1 MSNINPSIEDAKNW
15 PLYPDVSEDVIA
27 EVAGCFRPDH
37 LIAFVADNL
46 PLVWNEQC
54 ARLGMPWAGFEDLP
68 RVLEII
74 ARYPDADKIDL
85 VRRYPVTLAI
95 IIDAVSDQVSD
106 LERDFYV
113 LAIPGLEEARAIAIN
128 WYGEDARIY
137 TSAAEQPEAEPLMAD
152 ILAADPPPH
161 MVNAFCPDNLNA
173 NLRTLSA
180 LSEGVKSAFG
190 WPEFDPSQAPEMV
203 LELVAY
209 PPRERALVASEYP
222 SELFDLICIASERD
236 PRVGVQTFKCF
247 PGLFEAM
254 REATRQY
261 GENEIMAALRQS
273 LH

>member
-1 MSNINPSIEDAKNW
+1 MSNINPSIEDAKKW

-95 IIDAVSDQVSD
+95 IIDAVVDQVTE
-106 LERDFYV
+106 LEFYM
-113 LAIPGLEEARAIAIN
+113 LAIPGLEEARAVAIN
-128 WYGEDARIY
+128 WYGEDARIH
-137 TSAAEQPEAEPLMAD
+137 TSASEPVAGPLMPD
-152 ILAADPPPH
+152 NLAVNPPPH
-161 MVNAFCPDNLNA
+161 MVNAFCPDNLSA
-173 NLRTLSA
+173 KPRTLSA
-180 LSEGVKSAFG
+180 LSDGVKSAFEL
-190 WPEFDPSQAPEMV
+190 PEFDPSQAPKMV

-209 PPRERALVASEYP
+209 PTSERALVASENP
-222 SELFDLICIASERD
+222 SELFDLICMASERD

-254 REATRQY
+254 SEASRQY
-261 GENEIMAALRQS
+261 GENEIMAALGQPVTV
-273 LH
+273 H